1 MSKTLHT
8 YRLALIAAVAVV
20 TIGSGGRT
28 PAAQTPKPQATKPP
42 VATPTSSPQPGPKE
56 PAVAVF
62 VERVNEYVALHK
74 KIEATLP
81 KLPERATPKQIDQN
95 ERTLGI
101 RIQAARKNAKRG
113 DLFTPEMTVFVKNLM
128 VQVFG
133 GPEGQKLRSS
143 VMDENVKEMPL
154 RVNQRFPD
162 VIPIST
168 MPPAILKALPELPE
182 QMQYRFVASQFVL
195 LDSHSH
201 LVADFIPAVLPPIK

>member
-1 MSKTLHT
+1 MPSSPSHHPLWHAAA
-8 YRLALIAAVAVV
+8 LAIVMLSLGNGA
-20 TIGSGGRT
+20 
-28 PAAQTPKPQATKPP
+28 PAAQ
-42 VATPTSSPQPGPKE
+42 VSPTV

-74 KIEATLP
+74 KLEATLP
-81 KLPERATPKQIDQN
+81 KLPQEATPVQIDQN
-95 ERTLGI
+95 ERALGKL
-101 RIQAARKNAKRG
+101 IQDARKGAQRG
-113 DLFTPEMTVFVKNLM
+113 DLFTPEMTIFVKNLM
-128 VQVFG
+128 AQVFG
-133 GPEGQKLRSS
+133 GPGGQKLRSS
-143 VMDENVKEMPL
+143 VMDENVKELPL
-154 RVNQRFPD
+154 KVNQRFPD